1 MHIEDR
7 LANIETQIGTLISL
21 YQSGIAGAGAQP
33 VVAQQVSE
41 AIGAAGG
48 VAGITAAQAQAEAV
62 APKRQRGRPAKTDA
76 GVPPNNAVAAPNA
89 PTTPPA
95 QPPDPFATD
104 DAPAAPAE
112 PVRTLDDVRVALI
125 VFQAKN
131 DQQKALG
138 LLKTAGSADNLQQLK
153 PENYGAVFKAAIPS
167 GKLDINDVK
176 AVLVKAEERRA
187 QGGFEV
193 LKKFGAENI
202 KQLKEE
208 NFAAVIVAAHGVK

>member
-41 AIGAAGG
+41 AIEAAGW
-48 VAGITAAQAQAEAV
+48 VAGVTATQAQAEAV
-62 APKRQRGRPAKTDA
+62 APKRQRGRPAKTETA
-76 GVPPNNAVAAPNA
+76 AVAATSA
-89 PTTPPA
+89 PAATA
-95 QPPDPFATD
+95 VDPFATD
-104 DAPAAPAE
+104 NAPAVPAE

-153 PENYGAVFKAAIPS
+153 PENYGAVFKAAIPT

-193 LKKFGAENI
+193 LKKFGAESI

-208 NFAAVIVAAHGVK
+208 NFTAVIVAAHGVK

>member
-7 LANIETQIGTLISL
+7 LANIETQLGTVIGLL
-21 YQSGIAGAGAQP
+21 QSGAQIAGAGADP
-33 VVAQQVSE
+33 VVAQQVNA
-41 AIGAAGG
+41 AIAAAGG
-48 VAGITAAQAQAEAV
+48 VSGAPTQTEAA
-62 APKRQRGRPAKTDA
+62 APKRQRGRPAKTETA
-76 GVPPNNAVAAPNA
+76 PPV
-89 PTTPPA
+89 TTPPA
-95 QPPDPFATD
+95 AAPAIDPFATD
-104 DAPAAPAE
+104 DAPTAPAE
-112 PVRTLDDVRVALI
+112 PTRSLDDVRVALI

-153 PENYGAVFKAAIPS
+153 PENYGKVFTAAIPA

-208 NFAAVIVAAHGVK
+208 NFAAVIIAAHGVK